1 MARAPVEIAEPPG
14 AADPMAP
21 TLYVLERVRSE
32 CHDTFTM
39 ELEASDG
46 ENVCS
51 FRPGQYNMLYVF
63 GVGEV
68 PISISGDPS
77 APRRLVHTTRV
88 VGMVTQALKRVR
100 IGESIGVRGPYGNW
114 WPLDQAVGH
123 DVVIIA
129 GGIGLAPLRPVV
141 CHVLANRADFGRFLL
156 LYGTRS
162 PEDILFSKE
171 LAKWR
176 AQLDAEIIVTVDRAS
191 PQWRGNVGVVT
202 QLIGR
207 APFDPIDTVAMICGP
222 EIMMRYAAQEVV
234 NRGVDRSKV
243 FLSMERNMKCGVGF
257 CGRCQLRDQFI
268 CRDGPVYRYDAIEE
282 FLQVREV

>member
-1 MARAPVEIAEPPG
+1 MALVHEPIAKPALEP
-14 AADPMAP
+14 DPMVPA
-21 TLYVLERVRSE
+21 LYVLERVRAE

-39 ELEASDG
+39 ELEPLDA
-46 ENVCS
+46 ERVCR
-51 FRPGQYNMLYVF
+51 FQPGQYNMLYVF

-77 APRRLVHTTRV
+77 RPQTLIHTTRE
-88 VGMVTQALKRVR
+88 VGTVTQALKRVR
-100 IGESIGVRGPYGNW
+100 PGEVVGVRGPYGNS
-114 WPLDQAVGH
+114 WPVAQAEGH
-123 DVVIIA
+123 DIVIIA
-129 GGIGLAPLRPVV
+129 GGIGLAPLRPVIY
-141 CHVLANRADFGRFLL
+141 HVLANRAAYGRFLL

-162 PEDILFSKE
+162 PEDILFAKE

-202 QLIGR
+202 QLINR
-207 APFDPIDTVAMICGP
+207 APFDPIDTVAMVCGP

-234 NRGVDRSKV
+234 SRGVDRAKV

-257 CGRCQLRDQFI
+257 CGHCQLRDQFI

-282 FLQVREV
+282 FFQVREV